1 VGLGID
7 RHIEQ
12 TIVHATFWDAALGP
26 VGGVAQFRIGCDQTI
41 EHATLDAHK
50 AGRRFADFHESIG
63 IDDQRYVFAK
73 PAGVDGVAGIELLEA
88 LASCPV
94 RDAVGWPV
102 LALERIGAGGD
113 IVIREQK
120 PKRRFR
126 RIADVRIDPEQMGE
140 LQVGEEI
147 CDAIVARP
155 RDETIAV
162 AEKEIEPL
170 SGGKST
176 LPASESRSTRNSKTR
191 NCRDRGSQ

>member
-1 VGLGID
+1 
-7 RHIEQ
+7 
-12 TIVHATFWDAALGP
+12 
-26 VGGVAQFRIGCDQTI
+26 
-41 EHATLDAHK
+41 
-50 AGRRFADFHESIG
+50 
-63 IDDQRYVFAK
+63 
-73 PAGVDGVAGIELLEA
+73 
-88 LASCPV
+88 V

-113 IVIREQK
+113 IVI

-162 AEKEIEPL
+162 AEKEIERL